1 MNQETL
7 DKMSSLRRDGFTMR
21 EIAERVSRSERTVR
35 RYVKNVQPQIQIR
48 MPSDLTSDE
57 FTDWFYDKVLA
68 SRRGL
73 VAAASEHW
81 DETFELGLEAVDSAM
96 KSLRELLAGMEKVS
110 IRRLEADE
118 SLRDEFFDEFLK
130 NVARDWASD
139 LKTIHSWRQMVQSCR
154 GDEEGADF

>member
-35 RYVKNVQPQIQIR
+35 RYVKNVQPQIR
-48 MPSDLTSDE
+48 MPADLTSDD
-57 FTDWFYDKVLA
+57 FTDWFYDQVLA
-68 SRRGL
+68 SRRSL

-96 KSLRELLAGMEKVS
+96 KSLRELLAGMEEVS

-118 SLRDEFFDEFLK
+118 SLRGEFFDEFLK

-139 LKTIHSWRQMVQSCR
+139 LKTIHSWRQMVQSCG
-154 GDEEGADF
+154 GDEDGADF